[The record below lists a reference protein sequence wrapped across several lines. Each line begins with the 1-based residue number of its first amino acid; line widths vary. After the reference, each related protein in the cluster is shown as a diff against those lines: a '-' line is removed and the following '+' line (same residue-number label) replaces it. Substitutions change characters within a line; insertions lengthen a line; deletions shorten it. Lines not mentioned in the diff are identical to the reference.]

1 MCKIAINSRCKRQ
14 KFRKFTNLIVI
25 KSNENWNF
33 RFIVVRMR
41 RAERE
46 EMHGEVV
53 AEESVLVTE
62 RDKDKTP
69 VMELLQRLSDSEPPQ
84 SQLLEPLQMRT

>member
-1 MCKIAINSRCKRQ
+1 
-14 KFRKFTNLIVI
+14 
-25 KSNENWNF
+25 
-33 RFIVVRMR
+33 MR